1 MTRNLPNQTSSLKLE
16 NLPRITTAMCQSE
29 FTEACRREIVSPSST
44 TTLAHSWSS
53 LVKTSVM
60 NRTKG
65 ISRTVL
71 KLILNYPLCHWEM
84 MTCPC
89 AIKTKSLT
97 ITRQIN
103 PCPCNTHKLQS
114 KSTKDNALIAYRK
127 CLAAST
133 KSMPPLLT
141 LIIYRFINRLMSLIH
156 QVHSSSAQVRGR
168 QPKTLRNYFSIWKT
182 SQLLSLLR
190 CKRLL
195 LDSHWQWMRAS
206 RVLWCNPR
214 SSGSTVNCNRLS
226 WWCSSQI
233 RHFLLKLLA
242 LVV

>member
-1 MTRNLPNQTSSLKLE
+1 
-16 NLPRITTAMCQSE
+16 MCQRE
-29 FTEACRREIVSPSST
+29 HTEECRREIVSPNST

-60 NRTKG
+60 TQTKG

-71 KLILNYPLCHWEM
+71 NLFPNNPLGHLNM
-84 MTCPC
+84 VTCPS

-103 PCPCNTHKLQS
+103 PCPRDTPKLQS

-133 KSMPPLLT
+133 KSMPPLLI
-141 LIIYRFINRLMSLIH
+141 LFIKRFINVLMSLIH
-156 QVHSSSAQVRGR
+156 QVHSSSAQGR
-168 QPKTLRNYFSIWKT
+168 ERQIKKLRNYFPIWKT

-206 RVLWCNPR
+206 RVLWCKPS
-214 SSGSTVNCNRLS
+214 SSGVLVNCNRLS

-242 LVV
+242 IVV